1 MLRIEEIVGAMD
13 DEFRYALDALTDE
26 RLLALKENPP
36 HLRRLRP
43 VGVSQREALAM
54 IQAILDAR
62 ARTALRH
69 ARQTRRRTMLGS
81 RRSRRARMPALPTP
95 PASSPPAPAIV
106 PPAVIP
112 PTAPSPAMAE
122 EAPPAPLPGTDRIE
136 TGNEAET
143 VGPEAPRATPVRN
156 GPLLRLLSLWRGP
169 TAPSGT
175 ENGESRTENGETNS
189 DQP

>member
-1 MLRIEEIVGAMD
+1 MD

-26 RLLALKENPP
+26 RLLALKENPTR
-36 HLRRLRP
+36 LRRLRP

-62 ARTALRH
+62 ARTALRR

-106 PPAVIP
+106 PPP
-112 PTAPSPAMAE
+112 APSPVVAE

-136 TGNEAET
+136 TGNATET

-156 GPLLRLLSLWRGP
+156 GRLLRLLSLWRGP
-169 TAPSGT
+169 TAPES
-175 ENGESRTENGETNS
+175 GESGMESGET
-189 DQP
+189 DAGQP